1 MPRWI
6 GRKFGIFILYLW
18 FYADTKQITMNNIK
32 TLIIDILNEEAIEV
46 LEKLECQDLIRIR
59 KKKTKPNTSNNSVTT
74 YKGAMQKEPIDEVE
88 KQLKELRESW

>member
-1 MPRWI
+1 M
-6 GRKFGIFILYLW
+6 YLW